1 MPQKCTIC
9 IHENQE
15 EIDALLLSGTP
26 LRKIAAQYD
35 ASAAALQRHKQHI
48 SQIAAIAHDAVVIAK
63 ADTLL
68 GQVKN
73 LLDQAERITARA
85 ESAGSL
91 DTALRGIAQVR
102 GVLELLGEVSG
113 QLQGNG
119 TNIAIG
125 INAGGAPVPNF
136 KEMSNAELQQF
147 LKRAGHTAPPLLE
160 GKSQEIQ

>member
-15 EIDALLLSGTP
+15 EIDGLLLSGTP
-26 LRKIAAQYD
+26 LRKIAVRYD

-48 SQIAAIAHDAVVIAK
+48 SQIAAVAHDALVIAK
-63 ADTLL
+63 ADTLM

-85 ESAGSL
+85 EQAGSL
-91 DTALRGIAQVR
+91 DTALRGIAQVK
-102 GVLELLGEVSG
+102 GVLELLGQVSG
-113 QLQGNG
+113 QLAGKG

-125 INAGGAPVPNF
+125 INTGGAV
-136 KEMSNAELQQF
+136 Q
-147 LKRAGHTAPPLLE
+147 PPDFAALSEDQLREKLHYIDPKHHLLIE
-160 GKSQEIQ
+160 GTP